1 MGQIVHEGGGQDWAA
16 AFSCPWEA
24 PCAGPENV
32 VVALWEK
39 AFLFTVDHCEF
50 FSLWLIKNNLFYK
63 PNSTQITL
71 LC

>member
-39 AFLFTVDHCEF
+39 AFFVHCR
-50 FSLWLIKNNLFYK
+50 SL
-63 PNSTQITL
+63 
-71 LC
+71 